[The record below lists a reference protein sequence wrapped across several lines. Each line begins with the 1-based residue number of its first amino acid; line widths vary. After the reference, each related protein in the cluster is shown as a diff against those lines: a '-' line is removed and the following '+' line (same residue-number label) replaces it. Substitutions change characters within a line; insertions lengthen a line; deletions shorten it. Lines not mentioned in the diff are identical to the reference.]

1 MSSFVTYQD
10 VQGPG
15 VPGHQS
21 QRYGFV
27 SLQSDA
33 GICTSLMRWAAPCWM
48 EVLGG
53 SSSMEQALAV
63 GPPAETWS
71 CPSLETVLGLPV
83 PP

>member
-53 SSSMEQALAV
+53 VFFHGTGTGSGTSS
-63 GPPAETWS
+63 
-71 CPSLETVLGLPV
+71 
-83 PP
+83 